1 MKLFEGRSP
10 TEKKKIVAALVL
22 GTVSLISLIYAFGPN
37 FSSSGK
43 TITVKTSP
51 TPRASVTPAGNQGTF
66 DMPSR
71 EEQNF
76 YGSTVPVA
84 YAPPFGGPEP

>member
-51 TPRASVTPAGNQGTF
+51 LLEGPSPAAIFLPFT
-66 DMPSR
+66 SR
-71 EEQNF
+71 RF
-76 YGSTVPVA
+76 RVA
-84 YAPPFGGPEP
+84 KIALRLSFL